1 MDLMSTAGFI
11 SAGLAVGYY
20 CGYTKVGAAKV
31 LDTWAKIRGL
41 FGK

>member
-1 MDLMSTAGFI
+1 MDLLSTAGFI
-11 SAGLAVGYY
+11 GGGLAVGYY

-31 LDTWAKIRGL
+31 IAAWTRVKAV